1 MFYLDRRYSFLD
13 PNFDFIFGYIKH
25 FRVFILFLLLINFTG
40 LLSLKRWLLNR
51 LGQQRLW
58 VILSFRLRLLD
69 LGKSRRRR
77 FMLLCAFKHTDSL
90 WFDFIFF
97 LNRAFWGW
105 LLLYL
110 FFWYYLDIYL
120 VIYLLLEVINRWVRL
135 LRSCCIYTISFYPN
149 NEVVNNPI
157 NSFSL
162 KVID

>member
-58 VILSFRLRLLD
+58 VILSCRLRLLD
-69 LGKSRRRR
+69 LGKSRR
-77 FMLLCAFKHTDSL
+77 FMLLCTFNQTDSFRL
-90 WFDFIFF
+90 WNFIFF

-120 VIYLLLEVINRWVRL
+120 VFYLLLEVINRWVRL
-135 LRSCCIYTISFYPN
+135 LRSGCIYTISFYPN
-149 NEVVNNPI
+149 NEVFNNPI

-162 KVID
+162 KVVD